1 MQIAFTSD
9 TIKKIIDWGVDIMK
23 KNNMKLAS
31 VILIFI
37 LGVVLTSCGKK
48 TENKIRLNDYA
59 VRALNQAREAS
70 DSGTFGVGGILM
82 DLKGNVICEMHNK
95 VIDGNRTNDPTAH
108 GERQI
113 VDWYFANKEKNNLP
127 EPENC
132 VLITTLDPCVMCTGA
147 LVQAQFN
154 RVIVVALDDYAGIN
168 WQCTAECAALAGTDC
183 QMYVKEH
190 FAYPEVTGSMSR
202 KAFGAGLSD
211 LNMFSDITIS
221 SETLNGCVEAFSL
234 AVDDVRSKV
243 ASNTVELSDIKN
255 PANLETSHPIRKYL
269 AESLGDYFLA
279 CSLESSTPNDFINY
293 VQKEHPNF
301 QGVAYFDSFGN
312 LLYLAEDDENISSQ
326 SAFMKVTRKIAE
338 VRNTDPIE
346 GYEINE
352 YLSSPKY
359 GYFVYMNCP
368 KISAKTIMELG
379 AIGSTFEDTSVHPIM
394 YIDGEEN
401 IDPLNSVIKQLPP
414 LYNELINIHFKQIF

>member
-1 MQIAFTSD
+1 
-9 TIKKIIDWGVDIMK
+9 MK
-23 KNNMKLAS
+23 KKNVKLTS
-31 VILIFI
+31 VILMFI
-37 LGVVLTSCGKK
+37 LGAILASCGKK
-48 TENKIRLNDYA
+48 SANKIRLDDYA

-70 DSGTFGVGGILM
+70 DSGTFGVGGVLM

-132 VLITTLDPCVMCTGA
+132 ILITTFDPCVMCTGA

-154 RVIVVALDDYAGIN
+154 RVIVVALDDYTGIN
-168 WQCTAECAALAGTDC
+168 WQGTDECAALAGTDC
-183 QMYVKEH
+183 QMYVREH
-190 FAYPEVTGSMSR
+190 FAYPAVTGDMSR
-202 KAFGAGLSD
+202 KAFGAD
-211 LNMFSDITIS
+211 LASLNLFSDITIS
-221 SETLNGCVEAFSL
+221 SETLKGCQEGISL
-234 AVDDVRSKV
+234 TADKVRSKM

-255 PANLETSHPIRKYL
+255 PADLETAHPIREYL
-269 AESLGDYFLA
+269 AESFGKYFLA
-279 CSLESSTPNDFINY
+279 CSFKSGAANDFINY
-293 VQKEHPNF
+293 IQRELPSF

-338 VRNTDPIE
+338 VRNTEPIE

-352 YLSSPKY
+352 YLSIAKY
-359 GYFVYMNCP
+359 GYFVYMSCP

-379 AIGSTFEDTSVHPIM
+379 AIGSTFESYSVHPIM

-401 IDPLNSVIKQLPP
+401 IDALNSVIKQLPP
-414 LYNELINIHFKQIF
+414 LYTDLIQIRFEQNSY